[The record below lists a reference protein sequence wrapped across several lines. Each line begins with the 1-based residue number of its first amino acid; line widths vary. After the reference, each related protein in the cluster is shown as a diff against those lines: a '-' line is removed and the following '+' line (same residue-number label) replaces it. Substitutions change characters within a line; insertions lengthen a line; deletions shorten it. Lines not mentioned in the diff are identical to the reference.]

1 MVKKRKIEISVSFIL
16 SLLAWIYFA
25 VYSKKLDGY
34 ETIFVTGVI
43 LLMVF
48 TVGFVIRKYSKKN
61 EKN

>member
-1 MVKKRKIEISVSFIL
+1 MVKKRKIEILVSFIL